1 MIWLILGVISIAYGS
16 FGFITT
22 LIIPRD
28 STSDFIIGI
37 TLAIVFIFL
46 GILSL
51 KKYTKYKVL
60 KRNNTIEQSTITQP
74 VNNLINN
81 TQSLPNKNSKIGCLL
96 VALIVSIF
104 LMFFMIFV
112 IKLTLNIENST
123 EVPLTPLEIIEN
135 TLEISPEQSNSIN
148 DILTQCG
155 IEDISSIEYK
165 PDLGRDGRKVYSVKF
180 KNGEIAIHIND
191 GILQEAYF
199 LGHALYK
206 DNAIES
212 TISDYILTSEEK
224 VDLQMMCQHTME
236 QILISP
242 STAKYAPYG
251 DWKYS
256 KRKGTIIVQSYVDSQ
271 NAFGATIRSEFQFI
285 IEDSIISSLIVN
297 GEEYIKQEE

>member
-1 MIWLILGVISIAYGS
+1 MIWLILGVISIAYGI

-22 LIIPRD
+22 LIIPGD

-51 KKYTKYKVL
+51 RKHTKYKVL

-112 IKLTLNIENST
+112 IKLTLNIENSK

-135 TLEISPEQSNSIN
+135 TLEISPEQSNPIN
-148 DILTQCG
+148 DILSQCG

-165 PDLGRDGRKVYSVKF
+165 PDLGRDGKKVYSVKF

-199 LGHALYK
+199 LGYALYK

-236 QILISP
+236 QILVSP

-256 KRKGTIIVQSYVDSQ
+256 KRKGIIMVQSYVDSQ

-285 IEDSIISSLIVN
+285 IEDSVISSLIVN